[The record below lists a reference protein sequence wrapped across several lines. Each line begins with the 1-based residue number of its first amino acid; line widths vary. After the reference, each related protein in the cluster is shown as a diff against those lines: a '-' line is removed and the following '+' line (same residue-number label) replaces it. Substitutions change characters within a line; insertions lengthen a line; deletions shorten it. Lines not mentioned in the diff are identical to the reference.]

1 MRGNRCQHRRRHRL
15 QVRSLKIGGSKGDQA
30 TVAIGEPVAVGDVR
44 WTVTNAR
51 QSDQLSQT
59 GVSSKLAKTEQGNFV
74 IVDFDFT
81 NNGSEPVTLDNNSL
95 ALIDGEGRES
105 QTRAEYFLYTPED
118 RRIFLE
124 RINPGVTEQGQAIFE
139 VAPGASGFRLQAG
152 DTKAF
157 TDENGYVDLGF

>member
-1 MRGNRCQHRRRHRL
+1 MRGNRCQHSRRHRL

-81 NNGSEPVTLDNNSL
+81 NNGRSRSHWTITLW
-95 ALIDGEGRES
+95 
-105 QTRAEYFLYTPED
+105 P
-118 RRIFLE
+118 
-124 RINPGVTEQGQAIFE
+124 
-139 VAPGASGFRLQAG
+139 
-152 DTKAF
+152 
-157 TDENGYVDLGF
+157 